1 MAPTRQQQGI
11 RANFVDA
18 MGQLEKLASITDPHP
33 GDAEGWGYAAG
44 QWPGAPCDALPPDCP
59 IIPLGV
65 DDNTYYFLDTL
76 QQLNKI
82 HRSDMNKKTLQ
93 DLFGRRPHFME
104 HHWPRRSTKAKDFE
118 LKGLDV
124 DDVSKCLIKA
134 CQDVGIFYQNDAV
147 RGRGMWKTATGQLV
161 WHAGGALYQV
171 RKNRLVMARPSQIE
185 GCVYPGRPR
194 VMAPWQEPIGIDN
207 SPVHELLA
215 TLATWSWERPWL
227 DPILVIGWI
236 GCAFLGAALPWRP
249 TLFVT
254 GDKGVGKSTLQFV
267 VKGILGDALHKTA
280 NTTAA
285 GIYQRVGRDSLPV
298 AVDELEAGTDNKRS
312 QPVIEL
318 ARLTASGDQL
328 FRGSSDHTAVAFQL
342 QNAFFFSAINPP
354 PMEPADK
361 SRMAILN
368 LARLDQT
375 RAAKPVT
382 IDGDSA
388 SRMILRQIMDA
399 WPTFD
404 ATLGT
409 WQDALREAGFDQ
421 RAQSTYGTLLA
432 VAAMLLGDEALESAG
447 LPITETKRLGE
458 LLADAT
464 ASERA
469 EQGENWRQCLEYV
482 FGSMIDAYKSGEKPT
497 VGGAIELW
505 EKGAHTLD
513 VARSQV
519 SLVGLGLVERGDRR
533 YLAIPTG
540 TGPLI
545 NKLFERTKWGNG
557 VWPSALRQAPPAV
570 VIRDLGNAQIVKINR
585 VASRCLLVDLA
596 AYDEAD

>member
-11 RANFVDA
+11 RAIFVDA
-18 MGQLEKLASITDPHP
+18 MGQLEKAASVKDPHP

-44 QWPGAPCDALPPDCP
+44 MWPGAPCDQLPPDCP
-59 IIPLGV
+59 VIPLGV
-65 DDNTYYFLDTL
+65 DEGTYFFMDSL
-76 QQLNKI
+76 QQLNRI

-93 DLFGRRPHFME
+93 DLFGKRPHYME

-118 LKGLDV
+118 LKGLHV

-134 CQDVGIFYQNDAV
+134 CQDVGIFNQNDKV
-147 RGRGMWKTATGQLV
+147 RGRGMWKTGTGQLV
-161 WHAGGALYQV
+161 WHAGEALYQV
-171 RKNRLVMARPSQIE
+171 RGKRLVMASPSQIE
-185 GCVYPGRPR
+185 GSVYPGRPR
-194 VMAPWQEPIGIDN
+194 VMAPWQEPVGTN
-207 SPVHELLA
+207 ESPAQELLA

-267 VKGILGDALHKTA
+267 VKGMLGDALHKTA

-298 AVDELEAGTDNKRS
+298 AVDELEAGNDNRRS
-312 QPVIEL
+312 LPVIEL
-318 ARLTASGDQL
+318 ARLTASGDQM
-328 FRGSSDHTAVAFQL
+328 FRGGADHTGVSFQL

-368 LARLDQT
+368 LARLDQS
-375 RAAKPVT
+375 RAAKPVM

-404 ATLGT
+404 ATLSS
-409 WQDALREAGFDQ
+409 WQTSLREAGFDQ

-432 VAAMLLGDEALESAG
+432 VAAMLLGDEAMEAAG
-447 LPITETKRLGE
+447 LPITESRRLGE

-482 FGSMIDAYKSGEKPT
+482 LGSVIDAYKSGEKPT

-505 EKGAHTLD
+505 EKGAHTLEI
-513 VARSQV
+513 ARSQV
-519 SLVGLGLVERGDRR
+519 SLVGLGLIERGDRR
-533 YLAIPTG
+533 FLAVPNG
-540 TGPLI
+540 TGQAL
-545 NKLFERTKWGNG
+545 NRLFAGTKWAGG
-557 VWPSALRQAPPAV
+557 VWGSALRQAPPDV
-570 VIRDLGNAQIVKINR
+570 VIRDLGNGQNVKINR
-585 VASRCLLVDLA
+585 VNHRCVLVDLA
-596 AYDEAD
+596 AYDKAQ